1 MYSKDSLRSESK
13 EEEKADKPYLHQGK
27 LLLTGVVVA
36 GGTLILLSIVRAV
49 LVRVLVRWVHKF
61 PRILV

>member
-1 MYSKDSLRSESK
+1 MRSESK
-13 EEEKADKPYLHQGK
+13 EEKADKPYLHQGK

-61 PRILV
+61 P

>member
-1 MYSKDSLRSESK
+1 MRSESK
-13 EEEKADKPYLHQGK
+13 KEKKADKPYLHQGK

-61 PRILV
+61 P